1 MTLFNPLVYT
11 GVAADNQGSLQA
23 GEDVKLLVSSTKGV
37 LKMADA
43 PKVPTVKKADE
54 NARQL
59 TVVHK
64 ATKKTHVV
72 SRKHYENNKDKYDL
86 A

>member
-1 MTLFNPLVYT
+1 
-11 GVAADNQGSLQA
+11 
-23 GEDVKLLVSSTKGV
+23 
-37 LKMADA
+37 MADA
-43 PKVPTVKKADE
+43 PKIPAVKKADE

-64 ATKKTHVV
+64 ATKKTYVV

>member
-1 MTLFNPLVYT
+1 MAPTIY
-11 GVAADNQGSLQA
+11 SL
-23 GEDVKLLVSSTKGV
+23 
-37 LKMADA
+37 
-43 PKVPTVKKADE
+43 PKDLPAPTVDYSNYDHKKVEADE

>member
-1 MTLFNPLVYT
+1 
-11 GVAADNQGSLQA
+11 
-23 GEDVKLLVSSTKGV
+23 
-37 LKMADA
+37 MADA
-43 PKVPTVKKADE
+43 PKVPTVKKSDE

-64 ATKKTHVV
+64 ATKKTYVV

>member
-1 MTLFNPLVYT
+1 
-11 GVAADNQGSLQA
+11 
-23 GEDVKLLVSSTKGV
+23 
-37 LKMADA
+37 MADA

-72 SRKHYENNKDKYDL
+72 SRKHYENNKDKYEL
-86 A
+86 AQTYLFIRRLPVGRLT

>member
-1 MTLFNPLVYT
+1 
-11 GVAADNQGSLQA
+11 
-23 GEDVKLLVSSTKGV
+23 
-37 LKMADA
+37 MADA

-72 SRKHYENNKDKYDL
+72 SRKHYDNNKDKYDL